1 MATWLNI
8 KVDPMD
14 KKALDELLKEKQLT
28 NLDLSK
34 TYTLEDF
41 ILKFFDKSEAGYFI
55 DGLADEAL
63 TGSLTQKEIAE
74 LKKLF
79 VKFNAG
85 KDITQA
91 DADRFDE
98 LFEKADKDQRVDIG
112 QVFNAAFRKERKQWP
127 ITVCQLNHNIKA
139 KVKRSLKHNFTDTPE
154 QKQRKSVFDPANNIF
169 C

>member
-1 MATWLNI
+1 MTTWLDI

-14 KKALDELLKEKQLT
+14 KKTLDELLKEKQLT

-41 ILKFFDKSEAGYFI
+41 ILKFFDKTEAGYFI

-63 TGSLTQKEIAE
+63 TGSLAAKEIKE

-79 VKFNAG
+79 VEFNAG

-98 LFEKADKDQRVDIG
+98 LFDKADKDQRIDIG
-112 QVFNAAFRKERKQWP
+112 QIFSVALRKELKEWP
-127 ITVCQLNHNIKA
+127 KIVCRLNHNIKE
-139 KVKRSLKHNFTDTPE
+139 KFKRSVKYNFTDTPE

>member
-1 MATWLNI
+1 MATWLDF
-8 KVDPMD
+8 KTDPMD
-14 KKALDELLKEKQLT
+14 KETLDELLKEKQLT

-41 ILKFFDKSEAGYFI
+41 ILKFFDKSEAGSFI

-63 TGSLTQKEIAE
+63 TGSLTRKEIAE
-74 LKKLF
+74 LKELF

-98 LFEKADKDQRVDIG
+98 LFEKADKDQRIDIG
-112 QVFNAAFRKERKQWP
+112 QVFNVAFRKELKEWP
-127 ITVCQLNHNIKA
+127 KIVCRLNPNIKE
-139 KVKRSLKHNFTDTPE
+139 KFKRSVKHNFTDTPE

>member
-8 KVDPMD
+8 NPMD
-14 KKALDELLKEKQLT
+14 KKTLDELLKEKQLT

-41 ILKFFDKSEAGYFI
+41 ILKFFDKSEVGCFI

-63 TGSLTQKEIAE
+63 PGSLNQKEIAE
-74 LKKLF
+74 LKDLF

-91 DADRFDE
+91 DADRFDT
-98 LFEKADKDQRVDIG
+98 LFDKADKDQRIDIG
-112 QVFNAAFRKERKQWP
+112 QIFMIARKELKEWP
-127 ITVCQLNHNIKA
+127 KIVCRLNHNVKE
-139 KVKRSLKHNFTDTPE
+139 KFKRSLTYNFTDTPE
-154 QKQRKSVFDPANNIF
+154 QEQRKFGFDPANNIF